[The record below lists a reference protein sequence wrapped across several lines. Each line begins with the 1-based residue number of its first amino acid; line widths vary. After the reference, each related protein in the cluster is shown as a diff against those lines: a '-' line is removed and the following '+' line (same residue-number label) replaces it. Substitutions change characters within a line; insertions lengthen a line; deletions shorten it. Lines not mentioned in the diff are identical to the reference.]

1 MKTFYKISLIIAA
14 VFAVIGVL
22 GISIGLAMG
31 GSLQDYNQIG
41 IFYDDGE
48 IEFYPDY
55 RELENWEENL
65 ENKWDRWED
74 HWEERLEKQ
83 FAPGKIRDL

>member
-1 MKTFYKISLIIAA
+1 MKTFFKIALIVAA

-22 GISIGLAMG
+22 GIGSGLAMG
-31 GSLQDYNQIG
+31 GSLHDYNQIG

-55 RELENWEENL
+55 KEFESWEDRM
-65 ENKWDRWED
+65 ENKWEYWED
-74 HWEERLEKQ
+74 SLEEKLERQ
-83 FAPGKIRDL
+83 FGPGKMGDL